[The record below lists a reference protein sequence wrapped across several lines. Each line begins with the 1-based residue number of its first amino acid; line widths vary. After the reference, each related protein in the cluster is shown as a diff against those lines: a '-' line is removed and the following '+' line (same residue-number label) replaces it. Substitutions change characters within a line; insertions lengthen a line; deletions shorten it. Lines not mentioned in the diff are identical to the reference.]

1 MIKPNRF
8 MIVIILFVAI
18 LITASGCTSSKSSN
32 PLVDGKINVI
42 TSFYTIYDITR
53 NIGGEHVNVI
63 NLVPAGVEPH
73 DWSPKSRDMDNIS
86 KSQLFIYNGSG
97 FEGWVDDF
105 ISSLSKD
112 SKLVT
117 IEASHGIKLIA
128 ADPNA
133 EHEEEEEAGHENRNA
148 HNDEHNHD
156 GNTDPHTWVS
166 PRSAIQMAENI
177 KNALIQVDE
186 AHQADYEANYTAY
199 VSKLTALD
207 KKFTTELSA
216 APKKDIV
223 VSHQAFAYLCRDYG
237 LNQVA
242 IMGLTP
248 EAEPRGQDLLNI
260 TKFVKEHQV
269 KYIFFEELVSDKLA
283 KTLANEAGIDTLVL
297 NPLEGLTEEAIAAG
311 EDFVSTMENNL
322 QNLLKAL
329 Q

>member
-1 MIKPNRF
+1 
-8 MIVIILFVAI
+8 
-18 LITASGCTSSKSSN
+18 
-32 PLVDGKINVI
+32 
-42 TSFYTIYDITR
+42 
-53 NIGGEHVNVI
+53 
-63 NLVPAGVEPH
+63 
-73 DWSPKSRDMDNIS
+73 
-86 KSQLFIYNGSG
+86 
-97 FEGWVDDF
+97 
-105 ISSLSKD
+105 
-112 SKLVT
+112 LVT
-117 IEASHGIKLIA
+117 VEASHGIKLIA

-133 EHEEEEEAGHENRNA
+133 EHAEEEAGHENGNA

-186 AHQADYEANYTAY
+186 AHQADYEANYTVY
-199 VSKLTALD
+199 VSKLTVLD

-311 EDFVSTMENNL
+311 EDFISTMENNL